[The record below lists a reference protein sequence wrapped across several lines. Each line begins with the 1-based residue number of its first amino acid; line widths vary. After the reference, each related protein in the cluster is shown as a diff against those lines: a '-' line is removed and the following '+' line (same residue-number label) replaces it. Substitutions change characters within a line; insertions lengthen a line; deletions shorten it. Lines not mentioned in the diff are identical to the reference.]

1 MTICD
6 VIKDNIVTK
15 CTLEIFTNINNTDE
29 KKIIQDIYSQKCQG
43 CSLTKTQCIISA
55 INIFRTPYETLYKM

>member
-6 VIKDNIVTK
+6 IIKDNIVTK
-15 CTLEIFTNINNTDE
+15 CTLEIFTNINNIDE
-29 KKIIQDIYSQKCQG
+29 KKIQDIYSQKCHG

-55 INIFRTPYETLYKM
+55 INIFSTPYETLYKM